1 MALGPDTTLDRPVE
15 TVKTPPAAP
24 PQQPAPKARWPYV
37 AGVAVLLLV
46 AALGAARSLPGLF
59 SPPPP
64 QVVTASGRIEGR
76 EVTLAPK
83 DIQGRVKRLLVDE
96 GQTVT
101 KGQLLAELDAA
112 QLDARYA
119 SVSAGVANL
128 DVQISQAVLDVAYTA
143 KNSDASIA
151 AAEAGVSSAKAHLVR
166 AQAVFENAKSV
177 HERATTLFREAVIS
191 QNEFDQAEMSLRTS
205 DADVTAAEKDLARA
219 EANVTLARASKDT
232 IALKEHQVRALK
244 ASRQAAA
251 GQLAEVRANLA
262 ERQIFAPSD
271 GTILSRPVE
280 VGDVV
285 SPGSP
290 VYVMVDMSRLYLKV
304 YIPEPDIPKLRI
316 GAPADVSVDAFPHRT
331 FAARVSKIS
340 DQAEFTPKNVETA
353 EERLKLVF
361 GVELTFVDP
370 DRVLKPG
377 MPADGVIH
385 WASKG
390 PDGTGHG
397 S

>member
-1 MALGPDTTLDRPVE
+1 MAPGTDTTLDRSVE
-15 TVKTPPAAP
+15 TAQTQPLPPRQEP
-24 PQQPAPKARWPYV
+24 LRKARWPYV
-37 AGVAVLLLV
+37 AALAVL
-46 AALGAARSLPGLF
+46 AALGVARVLPRLLSG
-59 SPPPP
+59 PPL
-64 QVVTASGRIEGR
+64 QIVAASGRIEGR

-83 DIQGRVKRLLVDE
+83 DIQGRVKRLFVDE

-112 QLDARYA
+112 PLEARYA
-119 SVSAGVANL
+119 SVQAGIANL
-128 DVQISQAVLDVAYTA
+128 EVQISKAVLDVAYTG

-151 AAEAGVSSAKAHLVR
+151 AADAGVSSARAHLVR
-166 AQAVFENAKSV
+166 AQAVLDNAKSAQ
-177 HERATTLFREAVIS
+177 ERAGRLFRQNVIS
-191 QNEFDQAEMSLRTS
+191 QREFDDADMGLRTS
-205 DADVTAAEKDLARA
+205 EADVEAAEKDLVRA
-219 EANVTLARASKDT
+219 DANLTLARASKDT
-232 IALKEHQVRALK
+232 IALKQHQVQSLQ
-244 ASRQAAA
+244 ASRQAAL
-251 GQLAEVRANLA
+251 GQLAEVQANLA
-262 ERQIFAPSD
+262 ERQIVAPTD

-285 SPGSP
+285 GPGAP
-290 VYVMVDMSRLYLKV
+290 VFVMVDMGRLYLKIYV
-304 YIPEPDIPKLRI
+304 PEPDIPKLRL
-316 GAPADVSVDAFPHRT
+316 GDPAEVSVDAFPNRT

-340 DQAEFTPKNVETA
+340 DQAEFTPKNVETQ

-361 GVELTFVDP
+361 GVELTFVNP

>member
-1 MALGPDTTLDRPVE
+1 MAPGTDTTLDRSVE
-15 TVKTPPAAP
+15 TAQTQPLPPRQEP
-24 PQQPAPKARWPYV
+24 LRKARWPYV
-37 AGVAVLLLV
+37 AALAVL
-46 AALGAARSLPGLF
+46 AALAVARVLPRLLSG
-59 SPPPP
+59 PPL
-64 QVVTASGRIEGR
+64 QIVAASGRIEGR

-83 DIQGRVKRLLVDE
+83 DIQGRVKRLFVDE

-112 QLDARYA
+112 PLEARYA
-119 SVSAGVANL
+119 SVQAGISNL
-128 DVQISQAVLDVAYTA
+128 EVQISQAVLDVAYTG

-151 AAEAGVSSAKAHLVR
+151 AADAGVSSARAHLVR
-166 AQAVFENAKSV
+166 AQAVLDNAKSAQ
-177 HERATTLFREAVIS
+177 ERAGRLFRQNVIS
-191 QNEFDQAEMSLRTS
+191 QREFDDADMGLRTS
-205 DADVTAAEKDLARA
+205 EADVEAAEKDLVRA
-219 EANVTLARASKDT
+219 DANLTLARASKDT
-232 IALKEHQVRALK
+232 IALKQHQVQSLQ
-244 ASRQAAA
+244 ASRQAAL
-251 GQLAEVRANLA
+251 GQLAEVQANLA
-262 ERQIFAPSD
+262 ERQIVAPTD

-285 SPGSP
+285 GPGAP
-290 VYVMVDMSRLYLKV
+290 VFVMVDMGRLYLKIYV
-304 YIPEPDIPKLRI
+304 PEPDIPKLRL
-316 GAPADVSVDAFPHRT
+316 GDPAEVSVDAFPNRT

-340 DQAEFTPKNVETA
+340 DQAEFTPKNVETQ

-361 GVELTFVDP
+361 GVELTFVNP

>member
-1 MALGPDTTLDRPVE
+1 MAPGTDTTLDRSVE
-15 TVKTPPAAP
+15 TAQTQPLPPRQEP
-24 PQQPAPKARWPYV
+24 LRKARWPYV
-37 AGVAVLLLV
+37 AALAVL
-46 AALGAARSLPGLF
+46 AALGVARVLPRLLSG
-59 SPPPP
+59 PPL
-64 QVVTASGRIEGR
+64 QIVAASGRIEGR

-83 DIQGRVKRLLVDE
+83 DIQGRVKRLFVDE

-112 QLDARYA
+112 PLEARYA
-119 SVSAGVANL
+119 SVQAGIANL
-128 DVQISQAVLDVAYTA
+128 EVQISQAVLDVAYTG

-151 AAEAGVSSAKAHLVR
+151 AADAGVSSARAHLVR
-166 AQAVFENAKSV
+166 AQAVLDNAKSAQ
-177 HERATTLFREAVIS
+177 ERAGRLFRQNVIS
-191 QNEFDQAEMSLRTS
+191 QREFDDADMGLRTS
-205 DADVTAAEKDLARA
+205 EADVEAAEKDLVRA
-219 EANVTLARASKDT
+219 DANLTLARASKDT
-232 IALKEHQVRALK
+232 IALKQHQVQSLQ
-244 ASRQAAA
+244 ASRQAAL
-251 GQLAEVRANLA
+251 GQLAEVQANLA
-262 ERQIFAPSD
+262 ERQIVAPTD

-285 SPGSP
+285 GPGAP
-290 VYVMVDMSRLYLKV
+290 VFVMVDMGRLYLKIYV
-304 YIPEPDIPKLRI
+304 PEPDIPKLRL
-316 GAPADVSVDAFPHRT
+316 GDPAEVSVDAFPNRT

-340 DQAEFTPKNVETA
+340 DQAEFTPKNVETQ

-361 GVELTFVDP
+361 GVELTFVNP

>member
-1 MALGPDTTLDRPVE
+1 MAPGTDTTLDRSVE
-15 TVKTPPAAP
+15 TAQTQPLPPRQEP
-24 PQQPAPKARWPYV
+24 LRKARWPYV
-37 AGVAVLLLV
+37 AALAVL
-46 AALGAARSLPGLF
+46 AALGVARVLPRLLSG
-59 SPPPP
+59 PPL
-64 QVVTASGRIEGR
+64 QIVAASGRIEGR

-83 DIQGRVKRLLVDE
+83 DIQGRVKRLFVDE

-112 QLDARYA
+112 PLEARYA
-119 SVSAGVANL
+119 SVQAGISNL
-128 DVQISQAVLDVAYTA
+128 EVQISQAVLDVAYTG

-151 AAEAGVSSAKAHLVR
+151 AADAGVSSARAHLVR
-166 AQAVFENAKSV
+166 AQAVLDNAKSAQ
-177 HERATTLFREAVIS
+177 ERAGRLFRQNVIS
-191 QNEFDQAEMSLRTS
+191 QREFDDADMGLRTS
-205 DADVTAAEKDLARA
+205 EADVEAAEKDLVRA
-219 EANVTLARASKDT
+219 DANLTLARASKDT
-232 IALKEHQVRALK
+232 IALKQHQVQSLQ
-244 ASRQAAA
+244 ASRQAAL
-251 GQLAEVRANLA
+251 GQLAEVQANLA
-262 ERQIFAPSD
+262 ERQIVAPTD

-285 SPGSP
+285 GPGAP
-290 VYVMVDMSRLYLKV
+290 VFVMVDMGRLYLKIYV
-304 YIPEPDIPKLRI
+304 PEPDIPKLRL
-316 GAPADVSVDAFPHRT
+316 GDPAEVSVDAFPNRT

-340 DQAEFTPKNVETA
+340 DQAEFTPKNVETQ

-361 GVELTFVDP
+361 GVELTFVNP